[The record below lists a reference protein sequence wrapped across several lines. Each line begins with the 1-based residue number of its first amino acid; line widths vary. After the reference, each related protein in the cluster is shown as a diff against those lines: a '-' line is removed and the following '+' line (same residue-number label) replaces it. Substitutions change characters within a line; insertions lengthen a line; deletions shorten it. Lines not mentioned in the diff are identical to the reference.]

1 MASSY
6 KKQKSRRPNN
16 NGNFKKIAAL
26 IIMPTVVLG
35 GGGIIMNQQLKTEK
49 MGADYCYAL
58 KDQHQAVGFL
68 DNSMQQD
75 LSPRQYRDYQTGFDQ
90 LYENAPANARISVY
104 TTASDTDRSLPKPV
118 ASICKPA
125 ATVAEQDALG
135 APKKLAPYLARQA
148 MDAKEEYDAIVKQV
162 LRDAQDISKA
172 ALDSPILEQLQG
184 ISRTSGFNS
193 QYRSL
198 TVITDGIQ
206 NSEIARF
213 CSVKG
218 DLPPFSIF
226 KMQKRYTHV
235 EPRSFTG
242 VDVQFL
248 LVESYLL
255 PQATLPYCT
264 NNEIRK

>member
-1 MASSY
+1 
-6 KKQKSRRPNN
+6 
-16 NGNFKKIAAL
+16 
-26 IIMPTVVLG
+26 MPTLVLG
-35 GGGIIMNQQLKTEK
+35 GGGIIMSQQLKIEK
-49 MGADYCYAL
+49 MGADYCYAR
-58 KDQHQAVGFL
+58 KDQHQAVAFL

-75 LSPRQYRDYQTGFDQ
+75 LSPRQYRDYQTGFDR
-90 LYENAPANARISVY
+90 LYEDVPANARIAIY
-104 TTASDTDRSLPKPV
+104 TTASDTDRSLPKPI

-135 APKKLAPYLARQA
+135 APSQLAPYLARQA

-162 LRDAQDISKA
+162 LRDAQDTSKA

-184 ISRTSGFNS
+184 ISRDSGFTS

-226 KMQKRYTHV
+226 RTQKKYVHV
-235 EPRSFTG
+235 EPRSFSG

-264 NNEIRK
+264 NNEIRDWWPAYFKANGAASIEVTRLRHGAGQ